1 MPAVASRSF
10 ARGTFAPG
18 TFAPRTFAFVLLSA
32 CATTPA
38 PPATTGRADF
48 QVISLLGDTLRP
60 MPRDSAGRA
69 RLEADLGA
77 AQAALARAPENAD
90 SLIWVGRRLAY
101 LGRHDE
107 AIATFTRG
115 LALHPRDA
123 RFLRHR
129 GHRYVTTRR
138 FDLAIAD
145 LERAARLVAGT
156 TDAVE
161 PDGQPNAR
169 NIPIG
174 TLHSNIDYHLGL
186 AHYLRGEWERAVP
199 VYRREIAAATNDDRR
214 VSASYW
220 LYMSLRRMGQDGE
233 AAQLLAAIPARMEL
247 LETETYHRLLLLNR
261 GALPADS
268 LLPPDAGTGDLQNAT
283 AAYGV
288 GAWHLMNGRP
298 AEAERV
304 FRRIMQGGQWE
315 SFGYIAAE
323 AELARLRR

>member
-1 MPAVASRSF
+1 MTTWN
-10 ARGTFAPG
+10 RGSLFRG
-18 TFAPRTFAFVLLSA
+18 SA
-32 CATTPA
+32 CAAAFLGIAQACTPRSTTLPA
-38 PPATTGRADF
+38 GVQA
-48 QVISLLGDTLRP
+48 ISFLGDTLRP
-60 MPRDSAGRA
+60 SPRDSATLVRQEHQLAEA
-69 RLEADLGA
+69 R
-77 AQAALARAPENAD
+77 AALARAPGDAD

-115 LALHPRDA
+115 LALHPADA

-138 FDLAIAD
+138 LDLAVAD
-145 LERAARLVAGT
+145 LERAARMVAGT
-156 TDAVE
+156 PDAVE
-161 PDGQPNAR
+161 PDGQPNDR

-174 TLHSNIDYHLGL
+174 TLHSNIDYHLAL
-186 AHYLRGEWERAVP
+186 AHYLRGDWAKAVP

-220 LYMSLRRMGQDGE
+220 LYMSLRRLGRDDE
-233 AAQLLAAIPARMEL
+233 AAALLATIPASMDL
-247 LETETYHRLLLLNR
+247 LETETYHRLLLLHR
-261 GALPADS
+261 GALPVDS
-268 LLPPDAGTGDLQNAT
+268 LLPPDAGTGTLANAT

-288 GAWHLMNGRP
+288 GVWHLLNGRP
-298 AEAERV
+298 QEAERV
-304 FRRIMQGGQWE
+304 WRRILAGGQWE